1 MQIPWEPREGSL
13 FWLDWTGKCS
23 LPSLLDDQPTVVQSS
38 ISEAIKTATFPVC
51 CLSKQRD
58 STGLSWRK
66 GGNFPCRNSRWSDA
80 NSTLSREKE

>member
-51 CLSKQRD
+51 PSVFQ
-58 STGLSWRK
+58 SEQTK
-66 GGNFPCRNSRWSDA
+66 GFHRIILAERGKFSMS
-80 NSTLSREKE
+80 